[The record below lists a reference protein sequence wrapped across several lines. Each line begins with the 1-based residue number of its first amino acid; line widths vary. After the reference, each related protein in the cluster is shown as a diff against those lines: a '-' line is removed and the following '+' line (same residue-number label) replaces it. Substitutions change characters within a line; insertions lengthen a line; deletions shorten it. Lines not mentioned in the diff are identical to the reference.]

1 MPPPRGHRRPFCAQ
15 RARRGTGGWGTGGPH
30 SRDGPGAAPLPAGP
44 GLSAHPGGAGT
55 EPSDKAPQ
63 KPEPPP
69 AGGEAHTWPGATGA
83 SRCAHT
89 CPPPLLPTEPTLATV
104 CGTDPPPDSGTRPP
118 PVVRHRGGQGRAGDA
133 LRCGDARGVERGAV
147 DALTEIH
154 GLVALGA
161 LGCHGGRAE
170 RSGAVPC
177 GAVPCCAVLPAPPGP
192 RPLPEVGGAGAG
204 LPASR
209 LPGPARLGPA
219 AGATPELRV
228 PPGGAR
234 SGRGRAGSG
243 DGAAGAAPVA
253 PTRVHRRRRTARAAP
268 SNPPLLPPPRSRPR
282 VNLPLLLI
290 PLRQSAPS
298 LPPQLAQPRH
308 RRLPQ
313 APAPAGPGGR
323 AGAQGILRRVFSG
336 WDNRESQLSS
346 QDDGPDTETLAGD
359 DARDNAVGGGGVRAG
374 GTSSPQPARP
384 ARSTGPR
391 PPRASL
397 RHFARSPWKRP
408 CQKSLPARRDARGRA
423 APPGASCAAGARHGG
438 GSEDPRRPSGA
449 EPSAAA
455 PQGRASPAGRR

>member
-1 MPPPRGHRRPFCAQ
+1 MRSHLPPSAPPHRAHPRHGLWDGSPSGQ
-15 RARRGTGGWGTGGPH
+15 R
-30 SRDGPGAAPLPAGP
+30 DAAPTRCTAP
-44 GLSAHPGGAGT
+44 GRA
-55 EPSDKAPQ
+55 
-63 KPEPPP
+63 
-69 AGGEAHTWPGATGA
+69 
-83 SRCAHT
+83 
-89 CPPPLLPTEPTLATV
+89 
-104 CGTDPPPDSGTRPP
+104 
-118 PVVRHRGGQGRAGDA
+118 GQGRGCAA

-359 DARDNAVGGGGVRAG
+359 DARDNAVGGGGVREG